1 MIFNRLKFKKIAAQK
16 SQILGGAI
24 ALFSGISMALTTAPF
39 NAWPLAWV
47 ALAPL
52 WVLVASYQRPII
64 TEKKQKFLFISSFGY
79 DKSSSHPLNPLHNPL
94 PNFFLLPLLWGI
106 GYHGLALSWIMGIH
120 PMTWLGVP
128 WWPSLAIAL
137 FCWAFITLWGAA
149 LVTVWAWLFVI
160 LNSLTLP
167 IKNPILTLNSPPLQ
181 GKNLTLNSPPL
192 QGGAGGGKAKFSALT
207 RVLIGTALWCALE
220 SIWSTGSLWW
230 TSLSYTQ
237 SPHNLAI
244 LHLGQLSGPSAVTAA
259 IVAVNGL
266 IAEAFLEGRRK
277 KEEGSSATDYVT
289 DLTDGRKN
297 EGGSSATDCVTDL
310 TDGRKQEGG
319 IRKKKKR
326 RGNNWVAYI
335 LPAGLFLVLHIAG
348 WSLYNRPLIEEAGTA
363 LKIGIIQGNIPNEIK
378 FDSAG
383 WRRALEGYTAGYKE
397 LADRGVDA
405 VLLPETAL
413 PFIWTNEYQRSTLSF
428 YQAILERGV
437 VAWVGGFGQQENS
450 LTNSLLAIDKTG
462 KIVGRYDKL
471 KLVPLGEY
479 IPFYEILGGIIN
491 RLSPLDARLV
501 PGNSKQLFDTPFGR
515 AIVGICYDSAFAENF
530 RYQAAQGGEFMLTAS
545 NNAHYKPPMLA
556 QHHALDVMRAI
567 ETDRWA
573 AIATNTGYSAFVNP
587 HGETIWQS
595 GINTYEVRDATIYRR
610 KTRTLYVRWG
620 DWLTPLLLV
629 LAGLM
634 RLIARN

>member
-1 MIFNRLKFKKIAAQK
+1 MAIIKVAIFNRHKFAKLAVDK
-16 SQILGGAI
+16 SQILAWAI
-24 ALFSGISMALTTAPF
+24 ALFSGIAMGLTTAPV
-39 NAWPLAWV
+39 NAWLLAWV

-52 WVLVASYQRPII
+52 WVLVVSYQKPKI
-64 TEKKQKFLFISSFGY
+64 EEQKQKQKQKFLFLPDS
-79 DKSSSHPLNPLHNPL
+79 LNIHPL
-94 PNFFLLPLLWGI
+94 PNLILPALWGI

-137 FCWAFITLWGAA
+137 FCWAFITVWGAA

-167 IKNPILTLNSPPLQ
+167 GKNPILI
-181 GKNLTLNSPPL
+181 LNSPPL
-192 QGGAGGGKAKFSALT
+192 QGGAGGGKAQFSALT

-266 IAEAFLEGRRK
+266 IAEAWI
-277 KEEGSSATDYVT
+277 EGSSATDAVT
-289 DLTDGRKN
+289 DVTDGIRLPPR
-297 EGGSSATDCVTDL
+297 A
-310 TDGRKQEGG
+310 
-319 IRKKKKR
+319 RKKKVT
-326 RGNNWVAYI
+326 GNNLIFYI
-335 LPAGLFLVLHIAG
+335 LPASLCLILHFIG
-348 WSLYNRPLIEEAGTA
+348 WSLYNRPLIQEAGTS
-363 LKIGIIQGNIPNEIK
+363 LKIGIIQGNIPNDIK
-378 FDSAG
+378 FDSGG

-397 LADRGVDA
+397 LADRKVDA

-437 VAWVGGFGQQENS
+437 VAWVGGFGQEGDS
-450 LTNSLLAIDKTG
+450 ITNSLLAIDKTG
-462 KIVGRYDKL
+462 EIVGRYDKL

-491 RLSPLDARLV
+491 RLSPLDAHLV

-515 AIVGICYDSAFAENF
+515 AIVGICYDSAFAEIF
-530 RYQAAQGGEFMLTAS
+530 RYQAANGGEFMLTVS

-573 AIATNTGYSAFVNP
+573 VIATNTGYSAFVNP
-587 HGETIWQS
+587 RGETVWKS

-610 KTRTLYVRWG
+610 QTKTLYVQWG

-634 RLIARN
+634 RLIVRN

>member
-1 MIFNRLKFKKIAAQK
+1 
-16 SQILGGAI
+16 
-24 ALFSGISMALTTAPF
+24 MALTTAPV
-39 NAWPLAWV
+39 NAWLLAWV

-52 WVLVASYQRPII
+52 WILVVSY
-64 TEKKQKFLFISSFGY
+64 EKPKIEEQKQKFLFLPSFLNI
-79 DKSSSHPLNPLHNPL
+79 HPLHPLQNPL
-94 PNFFLLPLLWGI
+94 PNFLLPSLWGI

-149 LVTVWAWLFVI
+149 LVAVWAWLFVI

-167 IKNPILTLNSPPLQ
+167 DKNPILI
-181 GKNLTLNSPPL
+181 LNSPPL
-192 QGGAGGGKAKFSALT
+192 QGGAGGDKAQFSALT

-259 IVAVNGL
+259 LVAVNGL
-266 IAEAFLEGRRK
+266 IAEAFIEGKHK
-277 KEEGSSATDYVT
+277 KEEG
-289 DLTDGRKN
+289 
-297 EGGSSATDCVTDL
+297 
-310 TDGRKQEGG
+310 
-319 IRKKKKR
+319 R
-326 RGNNWVAYI
+326 RNNWIAYI
-335 LPAGLFLVLHIAG
+335 LPASLCLVLHIAG
-348 WSLYNRPLIEEAGTA
+348 WSLYNRPLNQEPASA

-378 FDSAG
+378 FDSGG
-383 WRRALEGYTAGYKE
+383 WGRALEGYTTGYKQ
-397 LADRGVDA
+397 LADTKVDA
-405 VLLPETAL
+405 VLIPETAL

-450 LTNSLLAIDKTG
+450 ITNSLLAIDRTG
-462 KIVGRYDKL
+462 EIVGRYDKL

-491 RLSPLDARLV
+491 RLSPLDAHLV

-530 RYQAAQGGEFMLTAS
+530 RYQAANGGEFMITAS
-545 NNAHYKPPMLA
+545 NNAHYKPPMLD

-587 HGETIWQS
+587 RGETVWKS

-610 KTRTLYVRWG
+610 QTRTLYVRWG
-620 DWLTPLLLV
+620 DWLTPVLLV

-634 RLIARN
+634 RFFVKN

>member
-1 MIFNRLKFKKIAAQK
+1 
-16 SQILGGAI
+16 
-24 ALFSGISMALTTAPF
+24 MALTTAPV
-39 NAWPLAWV
+39 NAWLLAWV

-52 WVLVASYQRPII
+52 WILVVSYERQ
-64 TEKKQKFLFISSFGY
+64 KQEVKQQ
-79 DKSSSHPLNPLHNPL
+79 K
-94 PNFFLLPLLWGI
+94 FFLLPSSFFLLPSLWGI

-149 LVTVWAWLFVI
+149 LVAVWAWLFVI

-167 IKNPILTLNSPPLQ
+167 GKNPLLILNSLTLP
-181 GKNLTLNSPPL
+181 GKNPLLNSPPL
-192 QGGAGGGKAKFSALT
+192 QGGAGGSKAQLLALT

-266 IAEAFLEGRRK
+266 IAEAFIEGRRK
-277 KEEGSSATDYVT
+277 KEEGR
-289 DLTDGRKN
+289 RKN
-297 EGGSSATDCVTDL
+297 W
-310 TDGRKQEGG
+310 
-319 IRKKKKR
+319 I
-326 RGNNWVAYI
+326 AYI
-335 LPAGLFLVLHIAG
+335 LPASLCVVLHIAG
-348 WSLYNRPLIEEAGTA
+348 WSLYNRPLNQEAATA

-378 FDSAG
+378 FDSGG
-383 WRRALEGYTAGYKE
+383 WGRALEGYTSGYKE
-397 LADRGVDA
+397 LADRKVDA
-405 VLLPETAL
+405 VLIPETAL

-450 LTNSLLAIDKTG
+450 ITNSLLAIDRTG
-462 KIVGRYDKL
+462 EIVGRYDKL

-491 RLSPLDARLV
+491 RLSPLDAHLV
-501 PGNSKQLFDTPFGR
+501 PGNSQQLFDTPFGR

-530 RYQAAQGGEFMLTAS
+530 RYQAANGGEFMITAS

-567 ETDRWA
+567 ETDRWV

-587 HGETIWQS
+587 RGETVWKS

-610 KTRTLYVRWG
+610 QTRTLYVRWG
-620 DWLTPLLLV
+620 DWLMPVLLV

-634 RLIARN
+634 RLIVRN

>member
-1 MIFNRLKFKKIAAQK
+1 MAIFNRLKFEKLAVDK
-16 SQILGGAI
+16 SQILAWAI
-24 ALFSGISMALTTAPF
+24 AFFSGIGMGLTTAPV
-39 NAWPLAWV
+39 NAWLLAWV
-47 ALAPL
+47 ALVPL
-52 WVLVASYQRPII
+52 WVLVISYERPI
-64 TEKKQKFLFISSFGY
+64 TQKKQTFLPSS
-79 DKSSSHPLNPLHNPL
+79 
-94 PNFFLLPLLWGI
+94 FFLLPSSFFLLPALWGI
-106 GYHGLALSWIMGIH
+106 GYHGLATSWIMGIH

-137 FCWAFITLWGAA
+137 FCWTFITLWGAA
-149 LVTVWAWLFVI
+149 LVTVWAWLFII

-167 IKNPILTLNSPPLQ
+167 GKNPILILNSPPLQ
-181 GKNLTLNSPPL
+181 E
-192 QGGAGGGKAKFSALT
+192 GAGGGSSKFSALT

-220 SIWSTGSLWW
+220 GIWSTGSLWW

-266 IAEAFLEGRRK
+266 IAEVWIEGRSK
-277 KEEGSSATDYVT
+277 KSDGS
-289 DLTDGRKN
+289 RKN
-297 EGGSSATDCVTDL
+297 WIAF
-310 TDGRKQEGG
+310 
-319 IRKKKKR
+319 
-326 RGNNWVAYI
+326 I
-335 LPAGLFLVLHIAG
+335 LPASLCLVLHIAG
-348 WSLYNRPLIEEAGTA
+348 WSLYDRPLVQEAGTA

-378 FDSAG
+378 FDSGG
-383 WRRALEGYTAGYKE
+383 WRRALEGYTAGYQQ
-397 LADRGVDA
+397 LADRKVDA

-428 YQAILERGV
+428 YRAILERGV
-437 VAWVGGFGQQENS
+437 LAWVGGFGQEGDS
-450 LTNSLLAIDKTG
+450 TTNSLLAIDKTG
-462 KIVGRYDKL
+462 EIVDRYDKL

-491 RLSPLDARLV
+491 RLSPLDAHLV

-515 AIVGICYDSAFAENF
+515 AIVGICYDSAFAEIF
-530 RYQAAQGGEFMLTAS
+530 RYQAANGGEFMLTAS

-573 AIATNTGYSAFVNP
+573 VIATNTGYSAFVNP
-587 HGETIWQS
+587 RGETIWKS
-595 GINTYEVRDATIYRR
+595 GINTYEVQDATIYRR
-610 KTRTLYVRWG
+610 KTRTLYVQRG

-634 RLIARN
+634 RLIVRN

>member
-1 MIFNRLKFKKIAAQK
+1 
-16 SQILGGAI
+16 
-24 ALFSGISMALTTAPF
+24 MALTTAPV
-39 NAWPLAWV
+39 NAWLFAWV

-52 WVLVASYQRPII
+52 WVLVVSYQKPKIQ
-64 TEKKQKFLFISSFGY
+64 EQKQKFLFLPSFL
-79 DKSSSHPLNPLHNPL
+79 KIHPLQNPL
-94 PNFFLLPLLWGI
+94 PNFLFPLLWGI

-149 LVTVWAWLFVI
+149 LVAVWAWLFVI
-160 LNSLTLP
+160 FNSLSLP
-167 IKNPILTLNSPPLQ
+167 VKNSILI
-181 GKNLTLNSPPL
+181 LNSPPL
-192 QGGAGGGKAKFSALT
+192 QGGTGGGKAQFSALT

-266 IAEAFLEGRRK
+266 IAEAFIEGRRK
-277 KEEGSSATDYVT
+277 KEEGR
-289 DLTDGRKN
+289 RKN
-297 EGGSSATDCVTDL
+297 W
-310 TDGRKQEGG
+310 
-319 IRKKKKR
+319 I
-326 RGNNWVAYI
+326 AYI
-335 LPAGLFLVLHIAG
+335 LPASLCLVLHIAG
-348 WSLYNRPLIEEAGTA
+348 WSLYNRPLDREAATA

-378 FDSAG
+378 FDSGG
-383 WRRALEGYTAGYKE
+383 WRRALEGYTTGYKQ
-397 LADRGVDA
+397 LADRKVDA
-405 VLLPETAL
+405 VLIPETAL

-450 LTNSLLAIDKTG
+450 ITNSLLAIDRTG
-462 KIVGRYDKL
+462 EIIGRYDKL

-491 RLSPLDARLV
+491 RLSPLDAHLV

-530 RYQAAQGGEFMLTAS
+530 RYQAANGGEFMLTAS

-573 AIATNTGYSAFVNP
+573 VIATNTGYSAFVNP
-587 HGETIWQS
+587 RGETIWKS

-610 KTRTLYVRWG
+610 QTRTLYVRWG
-620 DWLTPLLLV
+620 DWLTPVLLV

-634 RLIARN
+634 RFIVKNQPVGYRF

>member
-1 MIFNRLKFKKIAAQK
+1 
-16 SQILGGAI
+16 
-24 ALFSGISMALTTAPF
+24 MALTTAPV
-39 NAWPLAWV
+39 NAWLLAWV

-52 WVLVASYQRPII
+52 WVLLVSYQKPKIQ
-64 TEKKQKFLFISSFGY
+64 EQKQKFLFLPSFLNI
-79 DKSSSHPLNPLHNPL
+79 HPLHPLQNPL
-94 PNFFLLPLLWGI
+94 PNFLLPLLWGI

-149 LVTVWAWLFVI
+149 LVAVWAWLFVI

-167 IKNPILTLNSPPLQ
+167 DQNPILI
-181 GKNLTLNSPPL
+181 LNSPPL
-192 QGGAGGGKAKFSALT
+192 QGGAGGGKAQFSALT

-266 IAEAFLEGRRK
+266 IAEAFIEGRSK
-277 KEEGSSATDYVT
+277 KEEGSSATD
-289 DLTDGRKN
+289 
-297 EGGSSATDCVTDL
+297 CVTDV
-310 TDGRKQEGG
+310 TDGWKQERVRG
-319 IRKKKKR
+319 KKGEVRGKKS
-326 RGNNWVAYI
+326 VAYI
-335 LPAGLFLVLHIAG
+335 LPASLCLILHIAG
-348 WSLYNRPLIEEAGTA
+348 WSLYNRPLNQEAATA

-383 WRRALEGYTAGYKE
+383 WGRALEGYTTGYKQ
-397 LADRGVDA
+397 LADRKVDA
-405 VLLPETAL
+405 VLIPETAL

-428 YQAILERGV
+428 YQAILQRGV
-437 VAWVGGFGQQENS
+437 VAWVGGFGQQDNS
-450 LTNSLLAIDKTG
+450 ITNSLLAIDRTG
-462 KIVGRYDKL
+462 EIVGRYDKL

-491 RLSPLDARLV
+491 RLSPLDAHLV
-501 PGNSKQLFDTPFGR
+501 PGNSKQVFDTPFGR
-515 AIVGICYDSAFAENF
+515 AIVGICYDSAFAEIF
-530 RYQAAQGGEFMLTAS
+530 RYQAAKGGEFMITAS

-573 AIATNTGYSAFVNP
+573 VIATNTGYSAFVNP
-587 HGETIWQS
+587 RGETVWKS

-610 KTRTLYVRWG
+610 QTRTLYVRWG
-620 DWLTPLLLV
+620 DWLTPVLLV

-634 RLIARN
+634 RLIVRN

>member
-1 MIFNRLKFKKIAAQK
+1 MTIFNRLKFEKLAVHK
-16 SQILGGAI
+16 SQILGPAI
-24 ALFSGISMALTTAPF
+24 AFLSGISMALTTAPF
-39 NAWPLAWV
+39 NAWPLAWI

-64 TEKKQKFLFISSFGY
+64 TEKKQKFLPSFLFLLPSS
-79 DKSSSHPLNPLHNPL
+79 
-94 PNFFLLPLLWGI
+94 FFLLPSLWGI

-137 FCWAFITLWGAA
+137 FCWTFITLWGAA
-149 LVTVWAWLFVI
+149 LVTAWGWLFVI
-160 LNSLTLP
+160 LNSLTFP
-167 IKNPILTLNSPPLQ
+167 GKNPILI
-181 GKNLTLNSPPL
+181 LNSPPL
-192 QGGAGGGKAKFSALT
+192 QGGAGGGKTQFSALT

-237 SPHNLAI
+237 SPHNLPI
-244 LHLGQLSGPSAVTAA
+244 LHLGQLSGPAAVTAA

-266 IAEAFLEGRRK
+266 IAEAFIEGRRK
-277 KEEGSSATDYVT
+277 KEEGSSATSNVRDV
-289 DLTDGRKN
+289 TDGRKE
-297 EGGSSATDCVTDL
+297 EG
-310 TDGRKQEGG
+310 
-319 IRKKKKR
+319 RKKKGEGKR
-326 RGNNWVAYI
+326 KNWVAYI
-335 LPAGLFLVLHIAG
+335 LPASLFLVLHIVG
-348 WSLYNRPLIEEAGTA
+348 WSLYNRPLIQEAETA

-378 FDSAG
+378 FDSGG

-397 LADRGVDA
+397 LADRKVDA
-405 VLLPETAL
+405 VLIPETAL

-437 VAWVGGFGQQENS
+437 VAWVGGFGQEENG
-450 LTNSLLAIDKTG
+450 LTNSLLAIDRTG
-462 KIVGRYDKL
+462 AIVGRYDKL

-530 RYQAAQGGEFMLTAS
+530 RYQAAQGGEFMITAS

-573 AIATNTGYSAFVNP
+573 VIATNTGYSAFVNP
-587 HGETIWQS
+587 HGETIWKS
-595 GINTYEVRDATIYRR
+595 RLNTYEIRDATIYRR

-634 RLIARN
+634 RLIVRN

>member
-1 MIFNRLKFKKIAAQK
+1 
-16 SQILGGAI
+16 
-24 ALFSGISMALTTAPF
+24 MALTTAPV
-39 NAWPLAWV
+39 NAWLLAWV

-52 WVLVASYQRPII
+52 WILVVSYQKPKI
-64 TEKKQKFLFISSFGY
+64 EEQKQK
-79 DKSSSHPLNPLHNPL
+79 
-94 PNFFLLPLLWGI
+94 FFLLPSSFFLLPSLWGI

-149 LVTVWAWLFVI
+149 LVAVWAWLFVI

-167 IKNPILTLNSPPLQ
+167 RKNQ
-181 GKNLTLNSPPL
+181 NLILNSPPL
-192 QGGAGGGKAKFSALT
+192 QGGAGGGSSDLILLNSPPLQGGAGGGSSKFSALT

-266 IAEAFLEGRRK
+266 IAEAFIEGRRN
-277 KEEGSSATDYVT
+277 KEQGT
-289 DLTDGRKN
+289 RKN
-297 EGGSSATDCVTDL
+297 W
-310 TDGRKQEGG
+310 
-319 IRKKKKR
+319 I
-326 RGNNWVAYI
+326 AYI
-335 LPAGLFLVLHIAG
+335 LPASLCLILHIAG
-348 WSLYNRPLIEEAGTA
+348 WSLYNRPLYQEAGTS

-383 WRRALEGYTAGYKE
+383 WGRALEGYTTGYKQ
-397 LADRGVDA
+397 LADRKVDA
-405 VLLPETAL
+405 VLIPETAL

-437 VAWVGGFGQQENS
+437 VAWVGGFGQQDNS
-450 LTNSLLAIDKTG
+450 ITNSLLAIDRTG
-462 KIVGRYDKL
+462 EIVGRYDKL

-491 RLSPLDARLV
+491 RLSPLDAHLV
-501 PGNSKQLFDTPFGR
+501 PGNSQQLFDTPFGR
-515 AIVGICYDSAFAENF
+515 AIVGICYDSAFAEIF
-530 RYQAAQGGEFMLTAS
+530 RYQAANGGEFMLTAS
-545 NNAHYKPPMLA
+545 NNAHYKPPMLD

-573 AIATNTGYSAFVNP
+573 VIATNTGYSAFVNP
-587 HGETIWQS
+587 RGETVWKS

-610 KTRTLYVRWG
+610 QTRTFYVRWG
-620 DWLTPLLLV
+620 DWLTPVLLV

-634 RLIARN
+634 RLIVKKN

>member
-1 MIFNRLKFKKIAAQK
+1 MAIIKVAIFNRLKFEKLAVDK
-16 SQILGGAI
+16 SQILAWAI
-24 ALFSGISMALTTAPF
+24 AFFSGIGMGLTTAPV
-39 NAWPLAWV
+39 NAWLLAWV
-47 ALAPL
+47 ALVPL
-52 WVLVASYQRPII
+52 WVLVISYERPI
-64 TEKKQKFLFISSFGY
+64 TQKKQTFLPSS
-79 DKSSSHPLNPLHNPL
+79 
-94 PNFFLLPLLWGI
+94 FFLLPSSFFLLPALWGI
-106 GYHGLALSWIMGIH
+106 GYHGLATSWIMGIH

-137 FCWAFITLWGAA
+137 FCWTFITLWGAA
-149 LVTVWAWLFVI
+149 LVTVWAWLFII

-167 IKNPILTLNSPPLQ
+167 GKNPILILNSPPLQ
-181 GKNLTLNSPPL
+181 E
-192 QGGAGGGKAKFSALT
+192 GAGGGSSKFSALT

-220 SIWSTGSLWW
+220 GIWSTGSLWW

-266 IAEAFLEGRRK
+266 IAEVWIEGRSK
-277 KEEGSSATDYVT
+277 KSDGS
-289 DLTDGRKN
+289 RKN
-297 EGGSSATDCVTDL
+297 WIAF
-310 TDGRKQEGG
+310 
-319 IRKKKKR
+319 
-326 RGNNWVAYI
+326 I
-335 LPAGLFLVLHIAG
+335 LPASLCLVLHIAG
-348 WSLYNRPLIEEAGTA
+348 WSLYDRPLVQEAGTA

-378 FDSAG
+378 FDSGG
-383 WRRALEGYTAGYKE
+383 WRRALEGYTAGYQQ
-397 LADRGVDA
+397 LADRKVDA

-428 YQAILERGV
+428 YRAILERGV
-437 VAWVGGFGQQENS
+437 LAWVGGFGQEGDS
-450 LTNSLLAIDKTG
+450 TTNSLLAIDKTG
-462 KIVGRYDKL
+462 EIVDRYDKL

-491 RLSPLDARLV
+491 RLSPLDAHLV

-515 AIVGICYDSAFAENF
+515 AIVGICYDSAFAEIF
-530 RYQAAQGGEFMLTAS
+530 RYQAANGGEFMLTAS

-573 AIATNTGYSAFVNP
+573 VIATNTGYSAFVNP
-587 HGETIWQS
+587 RGETIWKS
-595 GINTYEVRDATIYRR
+595 GINTYEVQDATIYRR
-610 KTRTLYVRWG
+610 KTRTLYVQRG

-634 RLIARN
+634 RLIVRN

>member
-1 MIFNRLKFKKIAAQK
+1 MAIFNRHKFETLAVHK
-16 SQILGGAI
+16 SKTLAWAI
-24 ALFSGISMALTTAPF
+24 ALFSGILMALTTAPV
-39 NAWPLAWV
+39 NAWLLAWV

-52 WVLVASYQRPII
+52 WILVVSYQKPKI
-64 TEKKQKFLFISSFGY
+64 EEQKQK
-79 DKSSSHPLNPLHNPL
+79 
-94 PNFFLLPLLWGI
+94 FFLLPSSFFLLPSLWGI

-149 LVTVWAWLFVI
+149 LVAVWAWLFAIAISKISGTGILPVI
-160 LNSLTLP
+160 SPKISGTGILP
-167 IKNPILTLNSPPLQ
+167 VISQKISGTGILPVI
-181 GKNLTLNSPPL
+181 
-192 QGGAGGGKAKFSALT
+192 

-266 IAEAFLEGRRK
+266 IAEAFIEGRRK
-277 KEEGSSATDYVT
+277 KEEGSSATD
-289 DLTDGRKN
+289 
-297 EGGSSATDCVTDL
+297 CVTDVTDV
-310 TDGRKQEGG
+310 TDGWKQERVRG
-319 IRKKKKR
+319 KKGEVRGKKS
-326 RGNNWVAYI
+326 VAYI

-348 WSLYNRPLIEEAGTA
+348 WSLYNRPLNQEAATA

-378 FDSAG
+378 FDSGG
-383 WRRALEGYTAGYKE
+383 WRRALEGYTTGYKQ
-397 LADRGVDA
+397 LADRKVDA
-405 VLLPETAL
+405 VLIPETAL

-437 VAWVGGFGQQENS
+437 VAWIGGFGEQENS
-450 LTNSLLAIDKTG
+450 ITNSLLAIDRTG
-462 KIVGRYDKL
+462 EIVGRYDKL

-491 RLSPLDARLV
+491 RLSPLDAHLV

-515 AIVGICYDSAFAENF
+515 AIVGICYDSAFSEIF
-530 RYQAAQGGEFMLTAS
+530 RYQAAHGGEFMITAS
-545 NNAHYKPPMLA
+545 NNAHYKPPMLD

-573 AIATNTGYSAFVNP
+573 VIATNTGYSAFVNP
-587 HGETIWQS
+587 RGETVWKS

-610 KTRTLYVRWG
+610 QTRTLYVCWG
-620 DWLTPLLLV
+620 DWLTPVLLV

-634 RLIARN
+634 RFLVKN

>member
-1 MIFNRLKFKKIAAQK
+1 LAIIKVAIFNRHKLEKFVVHK
-16 SQILGGAI
+16 SKTLAWAI
-24 ALFSGISMALTTAPF
+24 AFFSGILMALTTAPV
-39 NAWPLAWV
+39 NAWLLAWV
-47 ALAPL
+47 ALVPL
-52 WVLVASYQRPII
+52 WILVVSYERPLQ
-64 TEKKQKFLFISSFGY
+64 EVKQQKFFI
-79 DKSSSHPLNPLHNPL
+79 L
-94 PNFFLLPLLWGI
+94 PASFFLLPSLWGI

-149 LVTVWAWLFVI
+149 LVAVWAWLFVI

-167 IKNPILTLNSPPLQ
+167 GKNPILI
-181 GKNLTLNSPPL
+181 LNSPPL
-192 QGGAGGGKAKFSALT
+192 QGGAGGGSSDLILLNSLPLQRVAGGGSSKFSGLT

-266 IAEAFLEGRRK
+266 IAEAWLEGRSQKEEVRRK
-277 KEEGSSATDYVT
+277 KW
-289 DLTDGRKN
+289 
-297 EGGSSATDCVTDL
+297 
-310 TDGRKQEGG
+310 
-319 IRKKKKR
+319 IP
-326 RGNNWVAYI
+326 YI
-335 LPAGLFLVLHIAG
+335 LPASLCLVLHIAG
-348 WSLYNRPLIEEAGTA
+348 WSLYNRPLNQEAATA

-378 FDSAG
+378 FDSGG
-383 WRRALEGYTAGYKE
+383 WGRALEGYTIGYKQ
-397 LADRGVDA
+397 LADRKVDA
-405 VLLPETAL
+405 VLIPETAL

-428 YQAILERGV
+428 YQAILDRGV

-450 LTNSLLAIDKTG
+450 ITNSLLAIDRTG
-462 KIVGRYDKL
+462 EIIGRYDKL

-491 RLSPLDARLV
+491 RLSPLDAHLV

-515 AIVGICYDSAFAENF
+515 AIVGICYDSAFAEIF
-530 RYQAAQGGEFMLTAS
+530 RYQAANGGEFMLTAS
-545 NNAHYKPPMLA
+545 NNAHYKPPMLD

-573 AIATNTGYSAFVNP
+573 VIATNTGYSAFVNP
-587 HGETIWQS
+587 RGETVWKS

-610 KTRTLYVRWG
+610 QTRTLYVQWG

-634 RLIARN
+634 RFIVKN

>member
-1 MIFNRLKFKKIAAQK
+1 
-16 SQILGGAI
+16 
-24 ALFSGISMALTTAPF
+24 MALTTAPF
-39 NAWPLAWV
+39 NAWPLAWI
-47 ALAPL
+47 ALVPL
-52 WVLVASYQRPII
+52 WVMVVSYQKP
-64 TEKKQKFLFISSFGY
+64 ESEVKQQKLFCSAE
-79 DKSSSHPLNPLHNPL
+79 LL
-94 PNFFLLPLLWGI
+94 LLPVLWGI

-137 FCWAFITLWGAA
+137 FCWTFITLWGAA
-149 LVTVWAWLFVI
+149 LVAVWTWLFAIAIPKISGTGILPVI
-160 LNSLTLP
+160 SQKISGTGILP
-167 IKNPILTLNSPPLQ
+167 VISQKISGTGILPV
-181 GKNLTLNSPPL
+181 
-192 QGGAGGGKAKFSALT
+192 T

-266 IAEAFLEGRRK
+266 IAEAFIEGRSLRKVGRRK
-277 KEEGSSATDYVT
+277 
-289 DLTDGRKN
+289 
-297 EGGSSATDCVTDL
+297 
-310 TDGRKQEGG
+310 
-319 IRKKKKR
+319 
-326 RGNNWVAYI
+326 NWIAYI
-335 LPAGLFLVLHIAG
+335 FPAGLCLILHIAG
-348 WSLYNRPLIEEAGTA
+348 WSLYNRPLIQEAGTS

-378 FDSAG
+378 FDSGG
-383 WRRALEGYTAGYKE
+383 WRRALEGYTAGYKQ
-397 LADRGVDA
+397 LADRKVDA
-405 VLLPETAL
+405 VLIPETAL

-437 VAWVGGFGQQENS
+437 LAWVGGFAQQENS
-450 LTNSLLAIDKTG
+450 LANSLLAIDRTG
-462 KIVGRYDKL
+462 EIVGRYDKL

-491 RLSPLDARLV
+491 RLSPLEARLV

-573 AIATNTGYSAFVNP
+573 VIATNTGYSAFVNP
-587 HGETIWQS
+587 RGETVWKS
-595 GINTYEVRDATIYRR
+595 GLNTYEVRDATIYRR
-610 KTRTLYVRWG
+610 QTKTLYVRWG
-620 DWLTPLLLV
+620 DLLTPLLLV

-634 RLIARN
+634 RLIVRN

>member
-1 MIFNRLKFKKIAAQK
+1 MAIFNRHKVEKLAVHKSKILAW
-16 SQILGGAI
+16 AI
-24 ALFSGISMALTTAPF
+24 ALFSGILMGLTTAPV
-39 NAWPLAWV
+39 NAWLLAWV
-47 ALAPL
+47 ALVPL
-52 WVLVASYQRPII
+52 WVLVVSYERPGI
-64 TEKKQKFLFISSFGY
+64 TQKKPKFIVLPDSF
-79 DKSSSHPLNPLHNPL
+79 L
-94 PNFFLLPLLWGI
+94 LLPLLWGI

-149 LVTVWAWLFVI
+149 LVAVWAWLFAIAISKISGTGILPVI
-160 LNSLTLP
+160 SPKISGTSILP
-167 IKNPILTLNSPPLQ
+167 VI
-181 GKNLTLNSPPL
+181 
-192 QGGAGGGKAKFSALT
+192 

-244 LHLGQLSGPSAVTAA
+244 LHLGQLSGPSAVTAV

-266 IAEAFLEGRRK
+266 IAEAFIEGRSK
-277 KEEGSSATDYVT
+277 KEEVT
-289 DLTDGRKN
+289 
-297 EGGSSATDCVTDL
+297 
-310 TDGRKQEGG
+310 
-319 IRKKKKR
+319 RKK
-326 RGNNWVAYI
+326 WIPYI
-335 LPAGLFLVLHIAG
+335 LPASLCLVLHIAG
-348 WSLYNRPLIEEAGTA
+348 WSLYNRPLNQEAATA

-378 FDSAG
+378 FDSGG
-383 WRRALEGYTAGYKE
+383 WRRALEGYTAGYKQ
-397 LADRGVDA
+397 LADRKVDA
-405 VLLPETAL
+405 VLIPETAL

-450 LTNSLLAIDKTG
+450 ITNSLLAIDRTG
-462 KIVGRYDKL
+462 EIVGRYDKL

-491 RLSPLDARLV
+491 RLSPLDAHLV
-501 PGNSKQLFDTPFGR
+501 PGNSQQLFDTPFGR
-515 AIVGICYDSAFAENF
+515 AIVGICYDSAFAEIF
-530 RYQAAQGGEFMLTAS
+530 RYQAANGGEFMLTAS

-573 AIATNTGYSAFVNP
+573 VIATNTGYSAFVNP
-587 HGETIWQS
+587 RGETVWKS

-610 KTRTLYVRWG
+610 QTRTFYVQWG
-620 DWLTPLLLV
+620 DWLTPVLLV

-634 RLIARN
+634 RLSVRN

>member
-1 MIFNRLKFKKIAAQK
+1 
-16 SQILGGAI
+16 
-24 ALFSGISMALTTAPF
+24 MALTTAPV
-39 NAWPLAWV
+39 NAWLLAWV

-52 WVLVASYQRPII
+52 WVLVVSYQKPKI
-64 TEKKQKFLFISSFGY
+64 EQQKQKFLFLPSFL
-79 DKSSSHPLNPLHNPL
+79 KIHPLHPLQNPL
-94 PNFFLLPLLWGI
+94 PNFLLPSLWGI

-149 LVTVWAWLFVI
+149 LVAVWAWLFAIAISKISGTGILPLISQKISGTGILPVI
-160 LNSLTLP
+160 SEKISGTGILP
-167 IKNPILTLNSPPLQ
+167 VIPQKISGTGILPVIPQKISGTGILPVI
-181 GKNLTLNSPPL
+181 
-192 QGGAGGGKAKFSALT
+192 

-266 IAEAFLEGRRK
+266 IAETWLEGRSQKEEVRRK
-277 KEEGSSATDYVT
+277 KW
-289 DLTDGRKN
+289 
-297 EGGSSATDCVTDL
+297 
-310 TDGRKQEGG
+310 
-319 IRKKKKR
+319 IP
-326 RGNNWVAYI
+326 YI
-335 LPAGLFLVLHIAG
+335 LPASLCLVLHIAG
-348 WSLYNRPLIEEAGTA
+348 WSLYNRPLNQEAATA

-383 WRRALEGYTAGYKE
+383 WGRALEGYTTGYKQ
-397 LADRGVDA
+397 LADRKVDA
-405 VLLPETAL
+405 VLIPETAL

-428 YQAILERGV
+428 YKAILERGV

-450 LTNSLLAIDKTG
+450 ITNSLLAIDRTG
-462 KIVGRYDKL
+462 EIVGRYDKL

-491 RLSPLDARLV
+491 RLSPLDAHLV
-501 PGNSKQLFDTPFGR
+501 AGNSQQLFDTPFGR
-515 AIVGICYDSAFAENF
+515 AIVGICYDSAFAEIF
-530 RYQAAQGGEFMLTAS
+530 RYQAAKGGEFMITAS

-573 AIATNTGYSAFVNP
+573 VIATNTGYSAFVNP
-587 HGETIWQS
+587 RGETVWKS

-610 KTRTLYVRWG
+610 QTRTLYVRWG
-620 DWLTPLLLV
+620 DWLTPVLLV

-634 RLIARN
+634 RLIVRN

>member
-1 MIFNRLKFKKIAAQK
+1 LEIIKVAIFKRLKFEKLAVEK
-16 SQILGGAI
+16 SQIFGGAI
-24 ALFSGISMALTTAPF
+24 AFLSGILMALTTAPF

-47 ALAPL
+47 AFVPL
-52 WVLVASYQRPII
+52 WVLVVSYRRSEI
-64 TEKKQKFLFISSFGY
+64 EGKQQKLFFFPTDLFIF
-79 DKSSSHPLNPLHNPL
+79 PA
-94 PNFFLLPLLWGI
+94 LWGI

-137 FCWAFITLWGAA
+137 FCWAFITLWGSA
-149 LVTVWAWLFVI
+149 LVTLWAWLFLI

-167 IKNPILTLNSPPLQ
+167 IKNPLLTLNYPL
-181 GKNLTLNSPPL
+181 L
-192 QGGAGGGKAKFSALT
+192 QGGAGGGRSKLSGLT

-220 SIWSTGSLWW
+220 SIWSTSSLWW

-266 IAEAFLEGRRK
+266 IAEAFI
-277 KEEGSSATDYVT
+277 EGSSATDSVT
-289 DLTDGRKN
+289 D
-297 EGGSSATDCVTDL
+297 VTDEICL
-310 TDGRKQEGG
+310 PPRV
-319 IRKKKKR
+319 RKKKVT
-326 RGNNWVAYI
+326 GNNLIFYI
-335 LPAGLFLVLHIAG
+335 LPAGLFLVLHIVG
-348 WSLYNRPLIEEAGTA
+348 WSLYNRPLIQEAGTQ

-378 FDSAG
+378 FDSGG
-383 WRRALEGYTAGYKE
+383 WRRALEGYTAGYKL
-397 LADRGVDA
+397 LADKKVDA

-428 YQAILERGV
+428 YQAILQRGV
-437 VAWVGGFGQQENS
+437 LAWVGGFGQQENS
-450 LTNSLLAIDKTG
+450 LTNSLLAIDRTG
-462 KIVGRYDKL
+462 EIISRYDKL

-491 RLSPLDARLV
+491 RLSPLDAHLV

-515 AIVGICYDSAFAENF
+515 AIVGICYDSAFAEVF
-530 RYQAAQGGEFMLTAS
+530 RYQAAQGGEFILVAS
-545 NNAHYKPPMLA
+545 NNAHYKPSMLA

-587 HGETIWQS
+587 HGETIWKS

-610 KTRTLYVRWG
+610 QTRTLYVRWG

-629 LAGLM
+629 LAVSM
-634 RLIARN
+634 WLIAKI

>member
-1 MIFNRLKFKKIAAQK
+1 
-16 SQILGGAI
+16 
-24 ALFSGISMALTTAPF
+24 MALTTAPV
-39 NAWPLAWV
+39 NAWLLAWV
-47 ALAPL
+47 ALVPL
-52 WVLVASYQRPII
+52 WILVVSYERPLQ
-64 TEKKQKFLFISSFGY
+64 EVKQQK
-79 DKSSSHPLNPLHNPL
+79 
-94 PNFFLLPLLWGI
+94 FFLLPASFFLLPSLWGI
-106 GYHGLALSWIMGIH
+106 GYHGLALSWIRGIH

-149 LVTVWAWLFVI
+149 LVAVWAWLFVI

-167 IKNPILTLNSPPLQ
+167 GKNPIIL
-181 GKNLTLNSPPL
+181 LNSPPL
-192 QGGAGGGKAKFSALT
+192 QGGAGGGTSDLILLNSPPLQGVAGGSSSKFSALT
-207 RVLIGTALWCALE
+207 RLFIGTALWCALE

-266 IAEAFLEGRRK
+266 IAEAFIEGRRK
-277 KEEGSSATDYVT
+277 KEEGR
-289 DLTDGRKN
+289 RKN
-297 EGGSSATDCVTDL
+297 W
-310 TDGRKQEGG
+310 
-319 IRKKKKR
+319 IP
-326 RGNNWVAYI
+326 YI
-335 LPAGLFLVLHIAG
+335 LPGSLCLVLHIAG
-348 WSLYNRPLIEEAGTA
+348 WSLYNRPLNQEAATA

-383 WRRALEGYTAGYKE
+383 WGRALEGYTTGYKQ
-397 LADRGVDA
+397 LADRKVDA
-405 VLLPETAL
+405 VLIPETAL

-450 LTNSLLAIDKTG
+450 ITNSLLAIDRTG
-462 KIVGRYDKL
+462 EIVGRYDKL

-491 RLSPLDARLV
+491 RLSPLDAHLV
-501 PGNSKQLFDTPFGR
+501 PGNSQQLFDTPFGR
-515 AIVGICYDSAFAENF
+515 AIVGICYDSAFAEIF
-530 RYQAAQGGEFMLTAS
+530 RYQAAKGGEFMITAS
-545 NNAHYKPPMLA
+545 NNAHYKPPMLD

-587 HGETIWQS
+587 RGETVWKS
-595 GINTYEVRDATIYRR
+595 RINTYEVRDATIYRR
-610 KTRTLYVRWG
+610 QTQTLYVRWG
-620 DWLTPLLLV
+620 DWLTPVLLV

-634 RLIARN
+634 RFIVKN

>member
-1 MIFNRLKFKKIAAQK
+1 MAIFNRHKFAKLAVHK
-16 SQILGGAI
+16 SKTLAWAI
-24 ALFSGISMALTTAPF
+24 AFFSGILMALTTAPV
-39 NAWPLAWV
+39 NAWLLAWV
-47 ALAPL
+47 ALVPL
-52 WVLVASYQRPII
+52 WILVVSYERPLQ
-64 TEKKQKFLFISSFGY
+64 EVKQQK
-79 DKSSSHPLNPLHNPL
+79 
-94 PNFFLLPLLWGI
+94 FFLLPASFFLLPSLWGI
-106 GYHGLALSWIMGIH
+106 GYHGLALSWIRGIH

-149 LVTVWAWLFVI
+149 LVAVWAWLFVI

-167 IKNPILTLNSPPLQ
+167 GKNPIIL
-181 GKNLTLNSPPL
+181 LNSPPL
-192 QGGAGGGKAKFSALT
+192 QGGAGGGTSDLILLNSPPLQGVAGGSSSKFSALT
-207 RVLIGTALWCALE
+207 RLFIGTALWCALE

-266 IAEAFLEGRRK
+266 IAEAFIEGRRK
-277 KEEGSSATDYVT
+277 KEEGR
-289 DLTDGRKN
+289 RKN
-297 EGGSSATDCVTDL
+297 W
-310 TDGRKQEGG
+310 
-319 IRKKKKR
+319 IP
-326 RGNNWVAYI
+326 YI
-335 LPAGLFLVLHIAG
+335 LPGSLCLVLHIAG
-348 WSLYNRPLIEEAGTA
+348 WSLYNRPLNQEAATA

-383 WRRALEGYTAGYKE
+383 WGRALEGYTTGYKQ
-397 LADRGVDA
+397 LADRKVDA
-405 VLLPETAL
+405 VLIPETAL

-450 LTNSLLAIDKTG
+450 ITNSLLAIDRTG
-462 KIVGRYDKL
+462 EIVGRYDKL

-491 RLSPLDARLV
+491 RLSPLDAHLV
-501 PGNSKQLFDTPFGR
+501 PGNSQQLFDTPFGR
-515 AIVGICYDSAFAENF
+515 AIVGICYDSAFAEIF
-530 RYQAAQGGEFMLTAS
+530 RYQAAKGGEFMITAS
-545 NNAHYKPPMLA
+545 NNAHYKPPMLD

-587 HGETIWQS
+587 RGETVWKS
-595 GINTYEVRDATIYRR
+595 RINTYEVRDATIYRR
-610 KTRTLYVRWG
+610 QTQTLYVRWG
-620 DWLTPLLLV
+620 DWLTPVLLV

-634 RLIARN
+634 RFIVKN

>member
-1 MIFNRLKFKKIAAQK
+1 MAIFNRHKFEKLAVHK
-16 SQILGGAI
+16 SKTLAWAI
-24 ALFSGISMALTTAPF
+24 AFLSGILMALTTAPV
-39 NAWPLAWV
+39 NAWLLAWV

-52 WVLVASYQRPII
+52 WVLVVSYQKPKI
-64 TEKKQKFLFISSFGY
+64 EEQKQKFLFLPSFLNI
-79 DKSSSHPLNPLHNPL
+79 HPLHPLHNPL
-94 PNFFLLPLLWGI
+94 PNFLLPSLWGI

-149 LVTVWAWLFVI
+149 LVAVWAWLFLI

-167 IKNPILTLNSPPLQ
+167 GKNPIVI
-181 GKNLTLNSPPL
+181 LNSPPL
-192 QGGAGGGKAKFSALT
+192 QGGAGGGSSHLTHLNSPPLQGVAGGSSSKFSALT

-266 IAEAFLEGRRK
+266 IAEAFIERRRK
-277 KEEGSSATDYVT
+277 KEEGR
-289 DLTDGRKN
+289 RKN
-297 EGGSSATDCVTDL
+297 W
-310 TDGRKQEGG
+310 
-319 IRKKKKR
+319 I
-326 RGNNWVAYI
+326 AYI
-335 LPAGLFLVLHIAG
+335 LPASLCLLLHIAG
-348 WSLYNRPLIEEAGTA
+348 WSLYNRPLNQEAATA

-383 WRRALEGYTAGYKE
+383 WGRALEGYTTGYKQ
-397 LADRGVDA
+397 LADRKVDA
-405 VLLPETAL
+405 VLIPETAL

-450 LTNSLLAIDKTG
+450 ITNSLLAIDRTG
-462 KIVGRYDKL
+462 EIVGRYDKL

-491 RLSPLDARLV
+491 RLSPLDAHLV
-501 PGNSKQLFDTPFGR
+501 PGNSQQLFDTPFGR

-530 RYQAAQGGEFMLTAS
+530 RYQAAKGGEFMLTAS

-573 AIATNTGYSAFVNP
+573 VIATNTGYSAFVNP
-587 HGETIWQS
+587 RGETVWKS

-610 KTRTLYVRWG
+610 QTRTLYVRWG
-620 DWLTPLLLV
+620 DLLTPLLLV

-634 RLIARN
+634 RFIVKN